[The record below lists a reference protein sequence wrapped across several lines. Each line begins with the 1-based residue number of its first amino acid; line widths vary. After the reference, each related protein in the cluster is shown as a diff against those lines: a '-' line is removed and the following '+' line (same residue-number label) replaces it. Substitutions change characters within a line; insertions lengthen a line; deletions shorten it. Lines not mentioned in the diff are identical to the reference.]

1 MVFLGRPCL
10 PQNGTTDV
18 TVLLR
23 INSYYRLLPPQ
34 ETTLPV
40 KRKKETRSESE
51 LIIYISKSVTALF

>member
-1 MVFLGRPCL
+1 MVQP
-10 PQNGTTDV
+10 TDV

-40 KRKKETRSESE
+40 KKKKETRSESE
-51 LIIYISKSVTALF
+51 LIIYVFKSLTALFFK